1 MIHRLPPRR
10 SMTTE
15 DMPLEELL
23 RPISAMV
30 LPRQALVQNSG
41 ELITEKEAR
50 ADLLRNSR
58 RDERRKKQKRK

>member
-1 MIHRLPPRR
+1 MTHRRAPRR

-15 DMPLEELL
+15 DMSLEELV
-23 RPISAMV
+23 RPISALV
-30 LPRQALVQNSG
+30 LPRAALVQNSG